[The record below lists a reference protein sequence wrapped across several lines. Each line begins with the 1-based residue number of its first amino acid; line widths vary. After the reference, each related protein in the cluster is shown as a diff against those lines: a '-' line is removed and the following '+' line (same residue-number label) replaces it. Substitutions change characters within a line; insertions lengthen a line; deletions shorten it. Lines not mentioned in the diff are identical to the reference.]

1 MYEIVL
7 LCQYGAST
15 GMLTTKM
22 LEEAKKQNIE
32 VNINDY
38 PEYQLESIM
47 SSKKVDVVLMGP
59 QIRFKKKAF
68 EKKYASQNIDF
79 VLIDPADYG
88 MVNGKKFYK
97 LL

>member
-32 VNINDY
+32 VNINTY

-59 QIRFKKKAF
+59 QICFKKKAF
-68 EKKYASQNIDF
+68 EKNTHLKI
-79 VLIDPADYG
+79 LILFSLIQQTMG
-88 MVNGKKFYK
+88 
-97 LL
+97 

>member
-59 QIRFKKKAF
+59 QIRF
-68 EKKYASQNIDF
+68 
-79 VLIDPADYG
+79 
-88 MVNGKKFYK
+88 
-97 LL
+97 